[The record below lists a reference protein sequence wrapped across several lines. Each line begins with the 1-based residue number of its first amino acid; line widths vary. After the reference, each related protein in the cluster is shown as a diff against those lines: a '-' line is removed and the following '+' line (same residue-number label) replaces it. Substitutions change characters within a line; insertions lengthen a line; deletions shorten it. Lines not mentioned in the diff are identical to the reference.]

1 MILGTLSAMVHG
13 SAFPI
18 MIIVFGEMIDLF
30 VKSGEF
36 GEVAK
41 LLESMGILANLSS
54 TYNVTLTYKG
64 IIEDP
69 TLLR

>member
-13 SAFPI
+13 SAFPV

-36 GEVAK
+36 GNVAEY
-41 LLESMGILANLSS
+41 LDSSGILKNLSS
-54 TYNVTLTYKG
+54 IYNVSLTYNGVL
-64 IIEDP
+64 EDP
-69 TLLR
+69 SLLK